1 MNYLRPNYLDHFYC
15 LGESCPAPYAAPAD
29 TLWTESLGDF
39 CETGISLACPQAAHL
54 ILSQKKTA
62 FIPQKDNTPGIPME
76 SPSREQLLLMLDAR
90 KTMDILLQDRSMPIR
105 SSLVLALTYG
115 TEFDPMI
122 STDARY
128 AYEELDWGFTE
139 QPHRQLSTLMQFQGN
154 WELKR
159 SDLMNL
165 LIGFLELCDKDTV
178 LKEHLKRTIDV
189 FEPMSG
195 REYELGRAEF
205 DTFMASRAGLLENL
219 LVYYNH
225 RYFLS
230 TASELTV
237 LPGITL
243 MAVSFTVLHAM
254 AARLYLETG
263 SLTDEAFISLCWHY
277 ARTIEEDPEHRA
289 ILLQRFRED
298 ALYSRDR
305 LQRLLWN

>member
-1 MNYLRPNYLDHFYC
+1 
-15 LGESCPAPYAAPAD
+15 
-29 TLWTESLGDF
+29 
-39 CETGISLACPQAAHL
+39 
-54 ILSQKKTA
+54 
-62 FIPQKDNTPGIPME
+62 
-76 SPSREQLLLMLDAR
+76 
-90 KTMDILLQDRSMPIR
+90 
-105 SSLVLALTYG
+105 
-115 TEFDPMI
+115 
-122 STDARY
+122 
-128 AYEELDWGFTE
+128 
-139 QPHRQLSTLMQFQGN
+139 
-154 WELKR
+154 
-159 SDLMNL
+159 
-165 LIGFLELCDKDTV
+165 
-178 LKEHLKRTIDV
+178 
-189 FEPMSG
+189 MSG
-195 REYELGRAEF
+195 RDYELGRAEF